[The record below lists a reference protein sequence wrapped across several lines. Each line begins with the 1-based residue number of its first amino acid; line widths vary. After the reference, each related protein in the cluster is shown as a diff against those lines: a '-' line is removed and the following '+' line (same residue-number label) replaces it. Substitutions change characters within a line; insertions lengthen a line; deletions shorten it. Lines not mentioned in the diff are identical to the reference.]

1 MTKDSLNEAI
11 AETERFLKKAK
22 AVKWTKRE
30 IRSSSIDP
38 FTVVEYTE
46 VDHVAAAAARRASMD
61 LTRALA
67 RMRRY

>member
-1 MTKDSLNEAI
+1 MTYEALQEAI
-11 AETERFLKKAK
+11 EEADRFLKKAK
-22 AVKWTKRE
+22 AVTWQKRE
-30 IRSSSIDP
+30 IRASSLDP
-38 FTVVEYTE
+38 YTVVEYRE